1 MMTKKYDIILKYIQ
15 DLSVEIPNAET
26 FIYSRELITK
36 YILGI
41 NINTKTLK
49 NKMLE
54 VITKLS
60 YKDPNDNKRK
70 SHFEISYATV
80 IKINDNKLE
89 KKELEKILLCD
100 VQKEIYPDIEKILIQ
115 LLKDSGFPEL
125 KLDKKINFDTL
136 YKQKTN

>member
-1 MMTKKYDIILKYIQ
+1 MG
-15 DLSVEIPNAET
+15 A
-26 FIYSRELITK
+26 
-36 YILGI
+36 
-41 NINTKTLK
+41 KTLK

>member
-1 MMTKKYDIILKYIQ
+1 
-15 DLSVEIPNAET
+15 
-26 FIYSRELITK
+26 
-36 YILGI
+36 
-41 NINTKTLK
+41 
-49 NKMLE
+49 MLE